1 MRSAIRQL
9 SNKGKTIL
17 LTTHLLEETDQLS
30 DRVAFMVGGKIVAN
44 DTPLNLKLSCGPKTL
59 KLTLSNPQQSSH
71 LWERNLN
78 LDVAKDQRT
87 LEVLM
92 SEENV

>member
-1 MRSAIRQL
+1 MLRHDPAVLFLYEPTRGFDLIATREMRSAIRQL

-71 LWERNLN
+71 L
-78 LDVAKDQRT
+78 
-87 LEVLM
+87 
-92 SEENV
+92 